1 MHDVSYTG
9 IYQSVLEEI
18 NQALEAV
25 DSKDVELLIEEIMK
39 ADHVFIVGVGRVML
53 SLSAFAKR
61 LHQLGIRTH
70 CVGDINEP
78 AIRQGDLLLVAS
90 GSGESAIP
98 VVIANIAKGH
108 RARIAH
114 IGSNP
119 QGSVTTIADVFVR
132 IPVTTKL
139 GLTGEIPSQQIMTSL
154 FEQALY
160 ILGDAIA
167 LSIARRRNIKIEELW
182 QYHANLE

>member
-1 MHDVSYTG
+1 MPDLNFTGSYRL
-9 IYQSVLEEI
+9 VLKEL

-25 DSKDVELLIEEIMK
+25 DPEDVELLIQAIT
-39 ADHVFIVGVGRVML
+39 AANRVFVVGVGRVML

-61 LHQLGIRTH
+61 LHQLGVCVH

-78 AIRQGDLLLVAS
+78 AIRKGDLLLVAS

-98 VVIANIAKGH
+98 VAIANIAKRHG
-108 RARIAH
+108 ASIAQ

-119 QGSVTTIADVFVR
+119 QGSVTKIADVFVR
-132 IPVTTKL
+132 IPVPTKL
-139 GLTGEIPSQQIMTSL
+139 GLADEIPSQQIMTSL
-154 FEQALY
+154 FEQSLY
-160 ILGDAIA
+160 VLGDVVAM
-167 LSIARRRNIKIEELW
+167 SIAGRKKLKVEDMW

>member
-1 MHDVSYTG
+1 MQDLNFTG
-9 IYQSVLEEI
+9 RYRLVLKEI

-25 DSKDVELLIEEIMK
+25 DPQDVERLIQAITE
-39 ADHVFIVGVGRVML
+39 ANRVFVVGVGRVML

-61 LHQLGIRTH
+61 LHQLGVCAH

-78 AIRQGDLLLVAS
+78 AICKSDLLLVAS

-98 VVIANIAKGH
+98 VAIANIAKQHG
-108 RARIAH
+108 ARIAH

-119 QGSVTTIADVFVR
+119 QGSVTKIADVFVR

-139 GLTGEIPSQQIMTSL
+139 RLSDEIPSQQIMTSL
-154 FEQALY
+154 FEQSLY
-160 ILGDAIA
+160 ILGDVIA
-167 LSIARRRNIKIEELW
+167 MSIASRKKLKVEEMW